1 MVPMITLKSGYTE
14 PKLPWPLVRASTT
27 DDEFKAMYAYLHGL
41 AVVEGPTK

>member
-27 DDEFKAMYAYLHGL
+27 DDELKAMYAYLHGL
-41 AVVEGPTK
+41 AVVEGPAK